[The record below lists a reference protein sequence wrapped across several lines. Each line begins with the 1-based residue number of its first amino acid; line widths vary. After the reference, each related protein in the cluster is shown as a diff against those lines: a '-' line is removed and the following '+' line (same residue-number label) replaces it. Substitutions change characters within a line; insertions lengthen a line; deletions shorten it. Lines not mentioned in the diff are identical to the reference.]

1 MYFLKNHN
9 FDFFLNIQISFLI
22 FIPLICIDD
31 DFLGGR
37 VMDEQSGP
45 QSVPGVVN
53 SVLPLREPQTLE
65 GHERGGQLVVDP
77 YNPAKVSQLVDRL
90 VVAENL
96 HRVFDAF

>member
-1 MYFLKNHN
+1 M
-9 FDFFLNIQISFLI
+9 I

-31 DFLGGR
+31 DFLGGG
-37 VMDEQSGP
+37 VMDKQSGP
-45 QSVPGVVN
+45 QSVPGVVD
-53 SVLPLREPQTLE
+53 SVLPLCEPQTLE

-77 YNPAKVSQLVDRL
+77 YDPAKVSQLVDRL